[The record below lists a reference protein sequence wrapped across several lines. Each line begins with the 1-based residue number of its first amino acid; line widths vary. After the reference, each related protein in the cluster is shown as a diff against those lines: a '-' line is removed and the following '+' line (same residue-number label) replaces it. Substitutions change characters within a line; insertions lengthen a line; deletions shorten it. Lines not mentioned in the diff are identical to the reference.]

1 MKMNTQEYLKKMQ
14 KYQNNLLEY
23 LEDDENPDCNFETLT
38 NICDENNFYFNKFK
52 PKSFLHLLIKI
63 IDNHYRNT
71 NFFIKIFRILNYYK
85 TQISEFYSNFEI
97 FNIFK
102 SNKRI
107 LLYLIEEN
115 LMKVDD
121 YILYKMTERKF
132 LDAKYPHYF
141 APEIKPLLT
150 NEFLKKYRSYSWT
163 RLFWIDEISKDIPED
178 FYEKR
183 KNGENDNYLCY
194 LIRGDMITD
203 FIVYFNKTNFKLSS
217 YIESSIFET
226 NSFLLMNK
234 NITLIEYAVFFGSI
248 QIINFLLNNYIELT
262 QSIWIYAVHGK
273 NAEFIHQL
281 EYYADFKDKSNRQCL
296 IESIK
301 CHHNEF
307 ANYFK
312 NNCLSMNED
321 ILNDI
326 FTQSLKYYNFEFIQ
340 NDLINTSCL
349 YELCKYDHIFL
360 IDFFFEKESFYINKI
375 MVFNQ

>member
-1 MKMNTQEYLKKMQ
+1 MQE
-14 KYQNNLLEY
+14 YQNNLLEY
-23 LEDDENPDCNFETLT
+23 LEDDENPDYNFETLT
-38 NICDENNFYFNKFK
+38 NICDENNYYYNKFK
-52 PKSFLHLLIKI
+52 LKSFLHLLIKI
-63 IDNHYRNT
+63 IDNHYRNP

-85 TQISEFYSNFEI
+85 TQISEFFSNFEI
-97 FNIFK
+97 FDIFK

-115 LMKVDD
+115 LMKIDD
-121 YILYKMTERKF
+121 YILHKMTERQF
-132 LDAKYPHYF
+132 LNAKYPQYF
-141 APEIKPLLT
+141 APEIKQLLK
-150 NEFLKKYRSYSWT
+150 NEFLKKYQFYNWT
-163 RLFWIDEISKDIPED
+163 RKDWFDEISKDIPEG

-194 LIRGDMITD
+194 LIRGDMIKD
-203 FIVYFNKTNFKLSS
+203 FIVYFNKTNYKLSS

-234 NITLIEYAVFFGSI
+234 KITLIEYAVFFGSI
-248 QIINFLLNNYIELT
+248 QIINFLQNNSIELN

-281 EYYADFKDKSNRQCL
+281 EYNYADFKDKSNRQCL

-312 NNCLSMNED
+312 NNCLSINED

-326 FTQSLKYYNFEFIQ
+326 LTQSLKYYNFEFIE
-340 NDLINTSCL
+340 NDLINKSCL

-360 IDFFFEKESFYINKI
+360 VDFFFGKEKIDINKI